1 MRLLTLLLALCALLV
16 FADATRL
23 TTRVQAYRNCP
34 GWCHKI
40 RDSVKRKK
48 CLDCCI
54 VMAHYPNTTS
64 QYCFAK
70 HIHT

>member
-34 GWCHKI
+34 AWCYK
-40 RDSVKRKK
+40 SGV
-48 CLDCCI
+48 
-54 VMAHYPNTTS
+54 
-64 QYCFAK
+64 CF
-70 HIHT
+70 HDYYYLPSCR